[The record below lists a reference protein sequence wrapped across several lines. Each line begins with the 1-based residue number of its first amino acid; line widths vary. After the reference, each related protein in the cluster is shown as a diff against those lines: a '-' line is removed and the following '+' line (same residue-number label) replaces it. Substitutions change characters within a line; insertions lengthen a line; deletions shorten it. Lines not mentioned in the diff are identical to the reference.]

1 MAGRIARGIGQG
13 IAQAGRLTVPQAMLW
28 LAAQALAERDRWAL
42 WAPVWFG
49 LGIAIYFLLP
59 AEPSAWWAMGALV
72 LLAPLALLL
81 KARPLGLLCLVV
93 TALVVSGFGAAQWRA
108 NAVAA
113 PVLKRETGPV
123 WLEARVLNAQ
133 AQEGGLRLTLDR
145 LQIERFTDP
154 VPERVRVTVR
164 GQVDV
169 PAVGSWTRLRAML
182 SPPAAPAAPGAFD
195 FARFAWFQQL
205 GGVGFSVA
213 RPRPVEA
220 PDGMATDGWQTSATL
235 WLNGARQSLTRRILQ
250 AVPGPAGAVAAA
262 LMTGERSAIP
272 PEVDAAYRDSGLAHI
287 LSISGLHLALV
298 AGIVFTALRFLLA
311 LWERVALRY
320 PIKKWA
326 AVAALLATFAYMML
340 SGADVPTQRSFL
352 MTGLVLLAVLVDRSA
367 ISMRSVAWAALAVLL
382 LMPESLLNAGFQ
394 MSFAAVAALIAAY
407 EVIGTRLSA
416 SGDRGIVVR
425 AGLYLA
431 GAAATTVIAGLAT
444 APFAAFHFGRFV
456 DFGLVAN
463 VLAVPLASLWIMPW
477 GVLAFLLMPFGLERL
492 ALWPMG
498 WGVEG
503 LNLIAAKVASW
514 PGAVSLIPAM
524 PEWTLAAVALG
535 GLWLCLWRR
544 KWRLLG
550 LVPLCFA
557 AASPFL
563 SPPPDLLIHPDGQM
577 AVTLADGSLAIGGG
591 AGIVAET
598 WLRRAGERTASPWPG
613 DRELVENKAGR
624 LTRRGARAPAVS
636 ADGRLR
642 CDVVGCTY
650 RADGWMVALPRDTA
664 ATAEDCQSADLVL
677 ATVPVR
683 GRCPAARLV
692 VDRRDLNRDGAHAVW
707 LGKNRIRVESV
718 GAQRGR
724 RLWTGAA
731 PADQ

>member
-1 MAGRIARGIGQG
+1 MAGRIARDIMTGL
-13 IAQAGRLTVPQAMLW
+13 AQAGRLTAPQFLAW
-28 LAAQALAERDRWAL
+28 LRAQALAERDRWAL

-49 LGIAIYFLLP
+49 LGIALYFLLP
-59 AEPSAWWAMGALV
+59 VEPPLWTAPVVVAVLV
-72 LLAPLALLL
+72 PLAWVIR
-81 KARPLGLLCLVV
+81 ARPAGLVGVVVAGLV
-93 TALVVSGFGAAQWRA
+93 AGGFGAAHWRA
-108 NAVAA
+108 QAVAA
-113 PVLKRETGPV
+113 PVLKREIGPV
-123 WLEARVLNAQ
+123 WLTARVLNAQ

-145 LQIERFTDP
+145 AVIERFTDP
-154 VPERVRVTVR
+154 VPERLRVTVR
-164 GQVDV
+164 GQIEP
-169 PAVGSWTRLRAML
+169 PAVGSWVRVRAML

-205 GGVGFSVA
+205 GAVGYSVS
-213 RPRPVEA
+213 RPRAVEA
-220 PDGMATDGWQTSATL
+220 PDANGGDGWGKAVTL
-235 WLNGARQSLTRRILQ
+235 WLNGVRQTLTRRILD

-298 AGIVFTALRFLLA
+298 AGIVFTGLRFLLA
-311 LWERVALRY
+311 LFERVALRY

-352 MTGLVLLAVLVDRSA
+352 MTSLVLLAVLADRNA

-382 LMPESLLNAGFQ
+382 LLPESLLNAGFQ

-416 SGDRGIVVR
+416 SGDRGPVR
-425 AGLYLA
+425 LVGLYLA
-431 GAAATTVIAGLAT
+431 GAAATTLIAGLAT

-463 VLAVPLASLWIMPW
+463 VMAVPLASLWIMPW

-498 WGVEG
+498 QGVEV
-503 LNLIAAKVASW
+503 LNAIAAKVASW

-524 PEWTLAAVALG
+524 PDWALGAVALG
-535 GLWLCLWRR
+535 GLWLCVWRR
-544 KWRLLG
+544 RWRLLG
-550 LVPLCFA
+550 LAPLAFA
-557 AASPFL
+557 TASPFM
-563 SPPPDLLIHPDGQM
+563 SPPPDLLIHPDGQT
-577 AVTLADGSLAIGGG
+577 AVTMADGGLAIGGG

-598 WLRRAGERTASPWPG
+598 WLRRAGQKEALPWPG
-613 DRELVENKAGR
+613 DRNIVEGRGGR

-642 CDVVGCTY
+642 CDAIGCAY
-650 RADGWMVALPRDTA
+650 RTDGWVVALPRDA
-664 ATAEDCQSADLVL
+664 PAVDEDCRTADLLL

-692 VDRRDLNRDGAHAVW
+692 VDRWDLNRDGAHAVW
-707 LGKNRIRVESV
+707 LGRNRIRVENV
-718 GAQRGR
+718 GTSRGR
-724 RLWTGAA
+724 RLWTGVGDDA
-731 PADQ
+731 Q